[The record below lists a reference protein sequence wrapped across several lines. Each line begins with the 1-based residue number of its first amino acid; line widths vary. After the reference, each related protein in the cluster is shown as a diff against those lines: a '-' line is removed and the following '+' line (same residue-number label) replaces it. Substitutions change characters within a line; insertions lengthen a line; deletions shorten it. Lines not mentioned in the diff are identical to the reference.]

1 MEIRIME
8 RNPDDLPVIRL
19 AATGAVTLSAFF
31 AICWI
36 AVLLVLPAAPH
47 AYLGL
52 ITDAANPTS
61 GAALAQGLGW
71 SAAFGFVAGGILA
84 LVHNLL
90 GKAGRA

>member
-1 MEIRIME
+1 ME

-19 AATGAVTLSAFF
+19 AATGAVTLLAFF

-36 AVLLVLPAAPH
+36 AGRVALPAAPH

-52 ITDAANPTS
+52 FTDAANPAS

-71 SAAFGFVAGGILA
+71 SAAFGLVAGGMLA
-84 LVHNLL
+84 LAHNLL
-90 GKAGRA
+90 GKVGRA